1 MPETAAIRVA
11 ATPGRSGA
19 FYAVAAYGLWGLFP
33 AYFLLLVPA
42 GPIEIV
48 AWRVLFSVVFC
59 ALVITAMRKWPAL
72 VAIVKQPRLLFTMG
86 LAAILIFINWQV
98 YVYATLSGQVVAS
111 ALGYFINPI
120 VTILLGVIFLRE
132 RLRIAQWT
140 AVGISAIAVA
150 LLAINYGEF
159 PWISLAL
166 AFSFALYGLIKNLV
180 GGKVDALSGLTI
192 ETTWLIPV
200 AIAQLVF
207 VGFTTGVTF
216 GNASIGNTLLLM
228 SAGVVTA
235 VPLLLFAAGASR
247 LPLVYLGLIQ
257 YLTPLLQFVFGVFV
271 MHEAMPFDRWMGF
284 GLVWVALMILSVDMV
299 ASGRAA
305 RRALPLPG

>member
-59 ALVITAMRKWPAL
+59 ALVITAMRKWPTL

>member
-59 ALVITAMRKWPAL
+59 ALVITAMRKWPTL

-284 GLVWVALMILSVDMV
+284 GLVWIALMILSVDMV